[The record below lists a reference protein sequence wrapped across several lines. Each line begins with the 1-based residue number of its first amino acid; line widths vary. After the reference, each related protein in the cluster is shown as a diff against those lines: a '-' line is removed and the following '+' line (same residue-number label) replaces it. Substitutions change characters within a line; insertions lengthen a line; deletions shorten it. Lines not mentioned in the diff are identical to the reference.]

1 MQKNMILLQ
10 IMNNSSQSDWAQT
23 VTILGFILG
32 IVLTVSK
39 WINES
44 FKNRREERETVIKIA
59 VREAMS
65 DIKKDIEDARKE
77 SADGLKHVHQRI
89 DDVMKEIKK

>member
-1 MQKNMILLQ
+1 
-10 IMNNSSQSDWAQT
+10 MNESTQGDWAQS
-23 VTILGFILG
+23 VTILGFIFG
-32 IVLTVSK
+32 IVVTVSK

-65 DIKKDIEDARKE
+65 DIRKDIEDARKE
-77 SADGLKHVHQRI
+77 SADGLHHVHKRI
-89 DDVMKEIKK
+89 DDVMKEIRK

>member
-10 IMNNSSQSDWAQT
+10 IMNESSQSDWAQT

>member
-1 MQKNMILLQ
+1 
-10 IMNNSSQSDWAQT
+10 MNESTQGDWAQS
-23 VTILGFILG
+23 VTILGFIFG
-32 IVLTVSK
+32 IVVTVSK

-65 DIKKDIEDARKE
+65 DIRKDIEVLRKATE
-77 SADGLKHVHQRI
+77 EA
-89 DDVMKEIKK
+89 KKYISQASLTTAFVPRAKREQSIGN